1 MENKIS
7 ANYILESENVQLYST
22 VEIIQSNVIILQM
35 LKLWFREV
43 KTVAW
48 VAQWVTDSWDQTQ
61 VTRLLVLY
69 YL

>member
-48 VAQWVTDSWDQTQ
+48 VAQ
-61 VTRLLVLY
+61 
-69 YL
+69 

>member
-48 VAQWVTDSWDQTQ
+48 VAQWVTDSWDRTQ
-61 VTRLLVLY
+61 VTGLLVLY